1 MIDRLMRK
9 GREILHLRAAR
20 SVLATPPIAPT
31 RDPVLIFSMIGT
43 RALLPYLVAVKSFH
57 ARLGVGRV
65 AILDDGTLTAADRAV
80 LAHHLANP
88 AILPIDAVETGACP
102 VGGCWE
108 RLLALLDLTA
118 DNYVV
123 QLDSDTVTIGD
134 VPEVVEAIAAN
145 RSFTL
150 LGDALAG
157 ERGVLSLPDFMAA
170 YHPGGSGVDL
180 AGPAHVQGAIE
191 GHWDR
196 YPEAA
201 RHRYVRGCAGFAG
214 FARGGRPS
222 RASAEAFSRSAEG
235 IVGHHKWRRWG
246 SEQVASNFLVAN
258 SDNPV
263 LLPYSR
269 YSNHWNEPIGPDGRF
284 LHFAGTHRYA
294 TSEYRRHT
302 ERAIAALLRQSAR
315 NTRPEAVIATVPAHA
330 SAMPNGR
337 IRGNS

>member
-9 GREILHLRAAR
+9 SRQTLHLRAAR
-20 SVLATPPIAPT
+20 SVLATPPIVPT
-31 RDPVLIFSMIGT
+31 KDPVLIFSMIGT

-88 AILPIDAVETGACP
+88 SIFSIDTVETGACP
-102 VGGCWE
+102 IGGTWE
-108 RLLALLDLTA
+108 RLITLLEMTA
-118 DNYVV
+118 HDYVV

-134 VPEVVEAIAAN
+134 VPEVVEAVANN

-150 LGDALAG
+150 LGDALA
-157 ERGVLSLPDFMAA
+157 EKRGVLSLPDFMAA
-170 YHPGGSGVDL
+170 YHPGGSDVDL
-180 AGPAHVQGAIE
+180 AGSAHVQTSIE

-201 RHRYVRGCAGFAG
+201 RHRYVRGCSGFAG
-214 FARGGRPS
+214 FARGDRPS
-222 RASAEAFSRSAEG
+222 RASAEVFSCRAEG
-235 IVGHHKWRRWG
+235 IVGHDKWRCWG

-258 SDNPV
+258 SEDPV

-269 YSNHWNEPIGPDGRF
+269 YSNHWNEPIGPDSRL
-284 LHFAGTHRYA
+284 LHFVGTHRYSN
-294 TSEYRRHT
+294 SEYRRYT
-302 ERAIAALLRQSAR
+302 KRAITELSC
-315 NTRPEAVIATVPAHA
+315 
-330 SAMPNGR
+330 
-337 IRGNS
+337 

>member
-9 GREILHLRAAR
+9 GREILHLRTAR
-20 SVLATPPIAPT
+20 GVLEAPPIVPT

-43 RALLPYLVAVKSFH
+43 RVLLPYLVAVKSFH

-65 AILDDGTLTAADRAV
+65 VILDDGTLTADDRGV

-88 AILPIDAVETGACP
+88 SILSIDAVETGACP
-102 VGGCWE
+102 TGGCWE
-108 RLLALLDLTA
+108 RLLALLDMTA
-118 DNYVV
+118 DSYIV
-123 QLDSDTVTIGD
+123 QLDSDTVTTGD
-134 VPEVVEAIAAN
+134 IPEVVEAVAAN

-150 LGDALAG
+150 LGDALAE
-157 ERGVLSLPDFMAA
+157 ERGVLSLLDFMAA
-170 YHPGGSGVDL
+170 YHPGGSGIDL

-214 FARGGRPS
+214 FARAGRPS
-222 RASAEAFSRSAEG
+222 RASAEAFSRRAEG

-258 SDNPV
+258 CDNPV

-269 YSNHWNEPIGPDGRF
+269 YSNHWNEPIGPDSRF
-284 LHFAGTHRYA
+284 LHFVGTHRYSN
-294 TSEYRRHT
+294 SEYRHHT
-302 ERAIAALLRQSAR
+302 ERAIAALLR
-315 NTRPEAVIATVPAHA
+315 
-330 SAMPNGR
+330 
-337 IRGNS
+337 

>member
-1 MIDRLMRK
+1 MIDRMMRK
-9 GREILHLRAAR
+9 GRQILHQRAACR
-20 SVLATPPIAPT
+20 VLETPPILPT
-31 RDPVLIFSMIGT
+31 RNPVLIFSMIGT
-43 RALLPYLVAVKSFH
+43 RVLLPYLVAVKSFH
-57 ARLGVGRV
+57 ARVGVGRV
-65 AILDDGTLTAADRAV
+65 AILDDGTLTVADRAV

-88 AILPIDAVETGACP
+88 SILSIDAVQTGACP
-102 VGGCWE
+102 SGGCWE
-108 RLLALLDLTA
+108 RLLALLDMTA

-150 LGDALAG
+150 LGDALAE

-170 YHPGGSGVDL
+170 YHPGGSKVDL
-180 AGPAHVQGAIE
+180 AGPAHVQSSIE

-214 FARGGRPS
+214 FARGGGPS
-222 RASAEAFSRSAEG
+222 RTSAEVFSRRAEC
-235 IVGHHKWRRWG
+235 IVGQHKWCRWG

-258 SDNPV
+258 SEDPV

-269 YSNHWNEPIGPDGRF
+269 YSNYWNVPTGPDGRF
-284 LHFAGTHRYA
+284 VHFVGTHRY
-294 TSEYRRHT
+294 SSGEYRRHT
-302 ERAIAALLRQSAR
+302 ERAIGALLS
-315 NTRPEAVIATVPAHA
+315 
-330 SAMPNGR
+330 
-337 IRGNS
+337 

>member
-1 MIDRLMRK
+1 MNEGKGLSAMIDRLMRK
-9 GREILHLRAAR
+9 GREILHLRVAR

-31 RDPVLIFSMIGT
+31 SDPVLIFSMIGT
-43 RALLPYLVAVKSFH
+43 RVVLPYLVAVKSFH
-57 ARLGVGRV
+57 ARLGVGRI

-88 AILPIDAVETGACP
+88 RILPIGAVETGACP

-108 RLLALLDLTA
+108 RLLALLDMTA
-118 DNYVV
+118 DNYIV

-150 LGDALAG
+150 LGDALAE
-157 ERGVLSLPDFMAA
+157 ERGVLSLLDFMAA

-180 AGPAHVQGAIE
+180 AGPAHVQSSIE
-191 GHWDR
+191 GHLDR

-214 FARGGRPS
+214 FARGGGPS
-222 RASAEAFSRSAEG
+222 RAGAEAFSLRAEG
-235 IVGHHKWRRWG
+235 IVGHHKWCRWG

-258 SDNPV
+258 SEDPV

-269 YSNHWNEPIGPDGRF
+269 YSNHWNEPTGPDSRF
-284 LHFAGTHRYA
+284 LHFVGTHRY
-294 TSEYRRHT
+294 SNGEYRRHT
-302 ERAIAALLRQSAR
+302 ERAITALLR
-315 NTRPEAVIATVPAHA
+315 
-330 SAMPNGR
+330 
-337 IRGNS
+337 

>member
-9 GREILHLRAAR
+9 GRQTLHLRAAR

-31 RDPVLIFSMIGT
+31 KDPVLIFSMIGT

-88 AILPIDAVETGACP
+88 SILSIDAVKTGACP

-108 RLLALLDLTA
+108 RLLALLDMTA

-123 QLDSDTVTIGD
+123 QLDSDTVTISD

-150 LGDALAG
+150 LGDALA
-157 ERGVLSLPDFMAA
+157 EKRGVLPLLDFMAA
-170 YHPGGSGVDL
+170 YHPGGSHVDL
-180 AGPAHVQGAIE
+180 AGSAHVQASIE
-191 GHWDR
+191 GHWDS

-201 RHRYVRGCAGFAG
+201 RHRYIRGCAGFAG
-214 FARGGRPS
+214 FARGGRPN
-222 RASAEAFSRSAEG
+222 RAAAEAFSRNAES

-258 SDNPV
+258 SEDPV

-269 YSNHWNEPIGPDGRF
+269 YSNYWNEPTGPDGRF
-284 LHFAGTHRYA
+284 LHFVGTHRYSS
-294 TSEYRRHT
+294 SEYRRHT
-302 ERAIAALLRQSAR
+302 EQAIAALSR
-315 NTRPEAVIATVPAHA
+315 
-330 SAMPNGR
+330 
-337 IRGNS
+337 